1 MDLNGCIRI
10 VAQTLTDDDSTENY
24 EWILRC
30 TLAASDE
37 EPKTIITDTLLLK
50 CQNSLLEEIFLQCWH
65 NLIKDYPE
73 IVDYLTN
80 TLYENRNYWA
90 KAFVVE
96 IFTANLDSIF
106 QIEVIK
112 SFILANLQ
120 SPIFDLIDHNLSI
133 LNKFMFRK

>member
-37 EPKTIITDTLLLK
+37 EPKTIITDTLLL
-50 CQNSLLEEIFLQCWH
+50 
-65 NLIKDYPE
+65 KDYPE